1 MTIFGNDAFPILT
14 SSEVPNVEQRP
25 VPKTSER
32 LREVAWSEL
41 FPGLLLLGALKP
53 AREVPKLLL
62 AAVALLITV
71 AGWRGLGY
79 VFSGDPQTA
88 LVIEQLGVAPWGD
101 EARRAL
107 AAETAPVGDWL
118 RHATD
123 SLGLPGLLGPRD
135 VAWLTKNPILDSWVF
150 LSRPVRQ
157 LFDGNLNVS
166 SVALL
171 ATCAIWTVV
180 VWGLF
185 GGAICRIAAVQLT
198 RRQRVGMV
206 AALKFSAGRWT
217 AYVWATVLPLF
228 LVAAVVG
235 GVSLVSWLARGDVG
249 LAGLALFWP
258 VALAGGFV
266 AAVVM
271 LGLLF
276 GWPLLWSAVGAERAD
291 AFDAIGRMYA
301 YVYQRPLHYLAYTFC
316 AALYGIL
323 GWLLVAGFA
332 AAAVYLTIWA
342 ASWAA
347 GAQRMAELAADVPPE
362 AIMIAWPLPAATAP
376 TQTSPAANTAAEVA
390 EPAFTARRFGVG
402 ALTFWVAGVKLL
414 ALGFGISYFWTAST
428 AIYLLMRLAT
438 DNRQLDEVYLEDDRP
453 RGLPSLSKDEAG
465 VPQLAEGAAAHAP
478 AAAPNA
484 DPTAAAKQ
492 ETAADAKEVAPPQRG
507 SSTNDAGGLDLTESR
522 AENDGG

>member
-1 MTIFGNDAFPILT
+1 M
-14 SSEVPNVEQRP
+14 EQRP
-25 VPKTSER
+25 VPKASER

-53 AREVPKLLL
+53 ARELPKLLL

-71 AGWRGLGY
+71 AGWRGLGF

-101 EARRAL
+101 ETRRA
-107 AAETAPVGDWL
+107 AEAAPVDGWL
-118 RHATD
+118 YQVTD

-135 VAWLTKNPILDSWVF
+135 VAWLTKNPVLDAWVF

-171 ATCAIWTVV
+171 ATCAIWTMV

-198 RRQRVGMV
+198 RRQRVGIV

-249 LAGLALFWP
+249 LAGLAVFWP
-258 VALAGGFV
+258 LALAGGFV

-301 YVYQRPLHYLAYTFC
+301 YVYQRPLHYLVYTLC

-362 AIMIAWPLPAATAP
+362 AIMIAWPLPVANATTNAN
-376 TQTSPAANTAAEVA
+376 PAANTAAEVA
-390 EPAFTARRFGVG
+390 APVSTARRFGVR

-414 ALGFGISYFWTAST
+414 ALGFGFSYFWTAST

-465 VPQLAEGAAAHAP
+465 VPQVAEGAAAHAP
-478 AAAPNA
+478 ATAPNA
-484 DPTAAAKQ
+484 EPAAAAKEETAAA
-492 ETAADAKEVAPPQRG
+492 AKEATAQPQR
-507 SSTNDAGGLDLTESR
+507 STSAHDSGGIDLTESR